1 MVLQVQVL
9 RSELA
14 EVVGEISTRPHWPG
28 AGLLPGGLLHHPR
41 HLLVREALQSP
52 LS

>member
-1 MVLQVQVL
+1 MVFQIQILWFD
-9 RSELA
+9 LA
-14 EVVGEISTRPHWPG
+14 EVVGEVSACPHWPG

-41 HLLVREALQSP
+41 HLLVREALQAP